1 MGLLRFAM
9 TRRLVGL
16 LPLPLLLV
24 ACGEK
29 GKDVP
34 STPEEMYARV
44 RELLQ
49 PNVEGEASDFAG
61 AMQWLQKAAKAGH
74 LQAQLDL
81 GGIYRDGGKG
91 VGRDGR
97 AAYEWFCRATAQG
110 SAAAEYFMGDI
121 LYRGQDMPRDTEGA
135 LAHWR
140 KAAEA
145 GVGEA
150 CYMLGVV
157 LTGKEETRA
166 EGVEWLRRAA
176 DEAAP
181 KFAAQAAC
189 ALGNLYAKG
198 GAGLPQD
205 GAESARWYKWAA
217 EGGDARAQLV
227 YALLLMQGEVVEK
240 DMERGMAML
249 RLAAGQDNQLAI
261 ALLVNRLRNAENAG
275 AYAEEAAAWAERLEQ
290 LRSRKTGSREGENGV
305 TH

>member
-1 MGLLRFAM
+1 MSLLRFAM
-9 TRRLVGL
+9 TLRLIGSL
-16 LPLPLLLV
+16 ALPLLLA

-29 GKDVP
+29 GKDSP
-34 STPEEMYARV
+34 SSPEEMYARV

-49 PNVEGEASDFAG
+49 PNVEGESSDFAG
-61 AMQWLQKAAKAGH
+61 AMQWLQKAARAGH

-91 VGRDGR
+91 IGRDGR
-97 AAYEWFCRATAQG
+97 AAYEWFARAAEQG

-140 KAAEA
+140 KAAES

-150 CYMLGVV
+150 AYMLGLF
-157 LTGKEETRA
+157 LTGKEDTRA

-181 KFAAQAAC
+181 KFSAQAAC

-205 GAESARWYKWAA
+205 GAESARWYKRAA
-217 EGGDARAQLV
+217 EGGDAKAQLV
-227 YALLLMQGEVVEK
+227 YALLLMQGNVVEK

-249 RLAAGQDNQLAI
+249 RLSAGQDNQLAI
-261 ALLVNRLRNAENAG
+261 ALLVNRLRNTENAG
-275 AYAEEAAAWAERLEQ
+275 AYVDEAAAWAERLEL
-290 LRSRKTGSREGENGV
+290 LRSRQTGSREGRNGV